1 MSHIQSPFF
10 KECPHCGESIDT
22 RRLRKIP
29 FSGSLRWYQ
38 FTPGSQAACP
48 ECGGLVKSTAANS
61 PILLFGFG
69 APILVGLAAAL
80 FPMVRNW
87 MAIIPGAL
95 YLLAPLALLTGWF
108 AFKNSELLPA
118 NDDR

>member
-1 MSHIQSPFF
+1 MSQIESPFS
-10 KECPHCGESIDT
+10 KKCPHCGKSIDT
-22 RRLRKIP
+22 RRLRRIP

-61 PILLFGFG
+61 PILLLGFG
-69 APILVGLAAAL
+69 ALILAALACAL
-80 FPMVRNW
+80 FPVVRSW
-87 MAIIPGAL
+87 VAIIPGAPF
-95 YLLAPLALLTGWF
+95 LLAPLAFVIGWF
-108 AFKNSELLPA
+108 ALKNSELLPA